1 MTRGRVSPPW
11 RQDSMHPA
19 FFQFWNERRRHPFH
33 AGRHAHPG
41 APGCG
46 PFAGGPSEPPW
57 GFGPPPG
64 FGGGGGGGG
73 AGFGVRR
80 PLRFLAHKLDLDE
93 AQVEKLAKLLDDL
106 KTERAQ
112 AEVDERRALSSI
124 AAALEGETFDAE
136 AAEASLRTRTE
147 STERVQKAVHTA
159 LIGIHAALQP
169 EQRTRF
175 AYLLRTG
182 ALTL

>member
-1 MTRGRVSPPW
+1 M
-11 RQDSMHPA
+11 
-19 FFQFWNERRRHPFH
+19 
-33 AGRHAHPG
+33 
-41 APGCG
+41 
-46 PFAGGPSEPPW
+46 
-57 GFGPPPG
+57 
-64 FGGGGGGGG
+64 
-73 AGFGVRR
+73 RR